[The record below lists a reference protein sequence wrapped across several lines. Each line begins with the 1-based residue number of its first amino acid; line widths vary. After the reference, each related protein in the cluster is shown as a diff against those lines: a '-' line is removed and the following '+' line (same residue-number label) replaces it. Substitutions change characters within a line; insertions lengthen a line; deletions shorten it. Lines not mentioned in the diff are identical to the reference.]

1 MSDILIQIQMI
12 DISRYYSFILPVI
25 TWVFILLIKIAIYS
39 LKHGWD
45 IRNTLQHVGHGHMP
59 SAHTGFIVSLVTA
72 IGYYQGI
79 DSGAF
84 AVAFVLAIITIDD
97 AVRLRMYMGDQGRY
111 LNKIIE
117 NLQLEEKYPKLKERM
132 GHRIREV
139 IVGGLIGFSFTL
151 ALARLLG

>member
-1 MSDILIQIQMI
+1 MLE
-12 DISRYYSFILPVI
+12 ISRYYTFLLPII
-25 TWVFILLIKIAIYS
+25 TWVFILLIKILIYS
-39 LKHGWD
+39 SKHGGD
-45 IRNTLQHVGHGHMP
+45 LRNTLEHVGHGHMP

-72 IGYYQGI
+72 VGYYNGI
-79 DSGAF
+79 DSPAF

-117 NLQLEEKYPKLKERM
+117 NLNLEEKYPKLKERM

-139 IVGGLIGFSFTL
+139 IVGGLLGFSFTL
-151 ALARLLG
+151 ALAKLLESL

>member
-1 MSDILIQIQMI
+1 MDMLE
-12 DISRYYSFILPVI
+12 ISKYYSFILPI
-25 TWVFILLIKIAIYS
+25 AIWFFILFIKIVIYS

-45 IRNTLQHVGHGHMP
+45 IRNTLSHVGHGHMP

-72 IGYYQGI
+72 VGYYNGV
-79 DSGAF
+79 DSAAF

-117 NLQLEEKYPKLKERM
+117 NLNLEEKYPKLKERM

-139 IVGGLIGFSFTL
+139 IVGGLIGFAFTL
-151 ALARLLG
+151 ALAKLLG

>member
-1 MSDILIQIQMI
+1 MI
-12 DISRYYSFILPVI
+12 DISRYYTFLLPI
-25 TWVFILLIKIAIYS
+25 TTWIFILLIKIIIYS
-39 LKHGWD
+39 VKHGWD
-45 IRNTLQHVGHGHMP
+45 VRSTLEHVGHGHMP

-72 IGYYQGI
+72 VGYYQGI
-79 DSGAF
+79 DSAAF

-117 NLQLEEKYPKLKERM
+117 NLRLEEKYPKLKERM

-139 IVGGLIGFSFTL
+139 VVGGLIGFAFTL
-151 ALARLLG
+151 ALAKFLG

>member
-1 MSDILIQIQMI
+1 MLE
-12 DISRYYSFILPVI
+12 ISKYYSFILPIVI
-25 TWVFILLIKIAIYS
+25 WFFILFIKIVIYS

-45 IRNTLQHVGHGHMP
+45 IRNTLSHVGHGHMP
-59 SAHTGFIVSLVTA
+59 SAHTGFIISLVTA
-72 IGYYQGI
+72 VGYYNGV
-79 DSGAF
+79 DSAAF

-117 NLQLEEKYPKLKERM
+117 NLNLEEKYPKLKERM

-139 IVGGLIGFSFTL
+139 IVGGLIGFVFTL
-151 ALARLLG
+151 VLAKLLESL

>member
-1 MSDILIQIQMI
+1 MI
-12 DISRYYSFILPVI
+12 EISKYYTFLLPI
-25 TWVFILLIKIAIYS
+25 TTWIFILLIKIVLYS
-39 LKHGWD
+39 LKHGWNL
-45 IRNTLQHVGHGHMP
+45 RNTLEHVGHGHMP

-72 IGYYQGI
+72 VGYYNRI
-79 DSGAF
+79 DSAAF

-117 NLQLEEKYPKLKERM
+117 NLNLEEKYPKLKERM
-132 GHRIREV
+132 GHRLREV

-151 ALARLLG
+151 LLAKFLG

>member
-1 MSDILIQIQMI
+1 MFN
-12 DISRYYSFILPVI
+12 ISKYYTFILPI
-25 TWVFILLIKIAIYS
+25 TTWVFILLIKIVIYS
-39 LKHGWD
+39 VKHGWD
-45 IRNTLQHVGHGHMP
+45 LPNTLKHVGHGHMP

-72 IGYYQGI
+72 VGYYQGI
-79 DSGAF
+79 DSAAF

-117 NLQLEEKYPKLKERM
+117 NLRLEEKYPKLKERM

-139 IVGGLIGFSFTL
+139 IAGGLIGFSFTI
-151 ALARLLG
+151 ALAKLLG

>member
-1 MSDILIQIQMI
+1 MLE
-12 DISRYYSFILPVI
+12 ISKYYSFILPI
-25 TWVFILLIKIAIYS
+25 AIWFFILFIKIVIYS

-45 IRNTLQHVGHGHMP
+45 IRNTLKHVGHGHMP

-72 IGYYQGI
+72 VGYYNGV
-79 DSGAF
+79 DSAAF

-117 NLQLEEKYPKLKERM
+117 NLNLEKIIPN
-132 GHRIREV
+132 
-139 IVGGLIGFSFTL
+139 
-151 ALARLLG
+151 

>member
-1 MSDILIQIQMI
+1 MLE
-12 DISRYYSFILPVI
+12 ISKYYTFLLPI
-25 TWVFILLIKIAIYS
+25 TTWVFILLIKIVIYS

-72 IGYYQGI
+72 VGLYHGI
-79 DSGAF
+79 DSSAF
-84 AVAFVLAIITIDD
+84 AVAFILAIITIDD

-117 NLQLEEKYPKLKERM
+117 NLNLEEKYPKLKERM
-132 GHRIREV
+132 GHRLREV
-139 IVGGLIGFSFTL
+139 VVGGLIGFSFTL
-151 ALARLLG
+151 ALAKLLESF

>member
-1 MSDILIQIQMI
+1 MI
-12 DISRYYSFILPVI
+12 EISKYYTFLLPI
-25 TWVFILLIKIAIYS
+25 TTWVFILLIKIVLYS
-39 LKHGWD
+39 LKHGWNL
-45 IRNTLQHVGHGHMP
+45 RNTLEHVGHGHMP

-72 IGYYQGI
+72 VGYYNRI
-79 DSGAF
+79 DSAAF

-117 NLQLEEKYPKLKERM
+117 NLNLEEKYPKLKERM
-132 GHRIREV
+132 GHRLREV

-151 ALARLLG
+151 LLAKFLG

>member
-1 MSDILIQIQMI
+1 MHEISTYYSLLLPIAVWILI
-12 DISRYYSFILPVI
+12 F
-25 TWVFILLIKIAIYS
+25 LIKIAIYS
-39 LKHGWD
+39 LKHGWNLRD
-45 IRNTLQHVGHGHMP
+45 TLEHVGHGHMP

-72 IGYYQGI
+72 VGYYHGI
-79 DSGAF
+79 SSSSF
-84 AVAFVLAIITIDD
+84 AVSFVLAIITIDD

-132 GHRIREV
+132 GHRISEV

-151 ALARLLG
+151 ALAKLLG